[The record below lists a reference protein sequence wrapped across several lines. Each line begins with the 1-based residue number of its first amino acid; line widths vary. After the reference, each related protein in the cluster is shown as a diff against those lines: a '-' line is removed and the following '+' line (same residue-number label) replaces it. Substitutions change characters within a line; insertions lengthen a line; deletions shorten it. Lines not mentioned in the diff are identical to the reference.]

1 VRLGPC
7 DSTRKADEVPQ
18 QVPRRGIRAAEALGL
33 TIFVATV
40 AFLSA
45 LLVTW
50 ILKVPDDFPQVALVF
65 STACGVAAAF
75 GMLWDAVDLWLRGR
89 RMSPRMV
96 KNVRM
101 MVWVGVLGAL
111 ATSILG
117 QNTMIV
123 LYLAPAMVTYLFIS
137 RRVPAGSAAQAAA
150 RSGAGGRSSSVQ
162 SGGGTY
168 KGRQR
173 RGGKKRR

>member
-1 VRLGPC
+1 MV
-7 DSTRKADEVPQ
+7 
-18 QVPRRGIRAAEALGL
+18 
-33 TIFVATV
+33 
-40 AFLSA
+40 FLAA

-50 ILKVPDDFPQVALVF
+50 LLEVPDDFSQVSLVF

-75 GMLWDAVDLWLRGR
+75 GMLWDAIDLWLRGR
-89 RMSPRMV
+89 RMPPRTV

-123 LYLAPAMVTYLFIS
+123 LYLAPALVTYLFIS
-137 RRVPAGSAAQAAA
+137 RRVPAGSATRIAARPGGGGAAGGA
-150 RSGAGGRSSSVQ
+150 RSGGSTTS
-162 SGGGTY
+162 

-173 RGGKKRR
+173 RGGRKRR

>member
-1 VRLGPC
+1 
-7 DSTRKADEVPQ
+7 VPQ
-18 QVPRRGIRAAEALGL
+18 QPPRRGIRAAEALGL
-33 TIFVATV
+33 TVFALTV
-40 AFLSA
+40 VFLAA

-50 ILKVPDDFPQVALVF
+50 ILKVPDDFSQVALVF
-65 STACGVAAAF
+65 STACGMAAAF
-75 GMLWDAVDLWLRGR
+75 GMLWDAIDLWLRGR
-89 RMSPRMV
+89 QMPPRAV

-123 LYLAPAMVTYLFIS
+123 LYLAPALITYLFIS
-137 RRVPAGSAAQAAA
+137 RRVPAGSAARAATRTGGGSAGGA
-150 RSGAGGRSSSVQ
+150 RSGGSTTS
-162 SGGGTY
+162 

-173 RGGKKRR
+173 RGGRKRR